1 MFYPWGSERLAL
13 IKTDDVLGVTVYNTF
28 FHGIF
33 RVTFLLAARPRELRG
48 PAKSRV
54 KQIRLCREGWSPSE
68 RGTEGLWMII
78 QENKKLVTR
87 KL

>member
-1 MFYPWGSERLAL
+1 MLTRVFYPWGSNRGSAL
-13 IKTDDVLGVTVYNTF
+13 IKTDDVLGVTVCNTF

-54 KQIRLCREGWSPSE
+54 KQIRSTYAVSRRTDASCA
-68 RGTEGLWMII
+68 
-78 QENKKLVTR
+78 VY
-87 KL
+87 

>member
-1 MFYPWGSERLAL
+1 MLTRVFYPWGSNRGSAL
-13 IKTDDVLGVTVYNTF
+13 IKTDDVLGVTVCNTF

-54 KQIRLCREGWSPSE
+54 KQIYGVSLFSVS
-68 RGTEGLWMII
+68 LFSI
-78 QENKKLVTR
+78 LSVTAR
-87 KL
+87 